1 MAEQFLPI
9 SEDFYSMQCEG
20 ITTGYP
26 AYFIRLMNCN
36 LSCGASN
43 EFMKNVRRSGKE
55 LDPGTF
61 QGDLHKSGKAT
72 WTCDT
77 IPVWIKGHKKPF
89 EYLIDRWKEENIL
102 DWVLDGRVN
111 LIWTGGEP
119 TQRMTQKSIIAF
131 LEYFKSNY
139 NDAKVFN
146 EIETNGTG
154 HIEDYFFNDLD
165 QINCSVKLANS
176 GMEKERRIVPSALNR
191 IMEHPNYW
199 FKFVISNEEDME
211 EIQRDF
217 IKPFNIPADRIIL
230 MPGLDDQK
238 NFHERTLF
246 SLEMG
251 KRHGYK
257 GLTRLHV
264 SAWDKTTGV

>member
-1 MAEQFLPI
+1 MKEQFLPI

-36 LSCGASN
+36 LSCGASS
-43 EFMKNVRRSGKE
+43 EFLKNVRRSGKA

-102 DWVLDGRVN
+102 EWVLDGRVN

-119 TQRMTQKSIIAF
+119 TQRMTQKSIIDF

-139 NDAKVFN
+139 
-146 EIETNGTG
+146 
-154 HIEDYFFNDLD
+154 
-165 QINCSVKLANS
+165 
-176 GMEKERRIVPSALNR
+176 
-191 IMEHPNYW
+191 
-199 FKFVISNEEDME
+199 
-211 EIQRDF
+211 
-217 IKPFNIPADRIIL
+217 
-230 MPGLDDQK
+230 DDIYDCRK
-238 NFHERTLF
+238 
-246 SLEMG
+246 S
-251 KRHGYK
+251 
-257 GLTRLHV
+257 
-264 SAWDKTTGV
+264 